1 MVANPTERTPIEGL
15 VFDALVTVLGIV
27 QDRRFTN
34 FKPVLDVYIDK
45 HFSSASVW
53 NQLIRSMSMLLA
65 DKTSKQLRAAIK
77 VWHYVFRFISRSR
90 ELQKKK
96 DAGMGGTSSRLTEHL
111 ESSFKS
117 GLARESLRALISL
130 RQHTL
135 RLTRSFCLCSLYSP
149 APRLQRAHE
158 DDGAELDHR
167 HPDHRS

>member
-1 MVANPTERTPIEGL
+1 MVANPSERTPVEGL

-65 DKTSKQLRAAIK
+65 DKSSKQLRAAIK
-77 VWHYVFRFISRSR
+77 VWHYIFRFISRSR
-90 ELQKKK
+90 ELQKRK
-96 DAGMGGTSSRLTEHL
+96 DAGMGGTSNRLTEHL

-117 GLARESLRALISL
+117 GLACTSRSLLLASFERELIL
-130 RQHTL
+130 
-135 RLTRSFCLCSLYSP
+135 SF
-149 APRLQRAHE
+149 AHV
-158 DDGAELDHR
+158 
-167 HPDHRS
+167 